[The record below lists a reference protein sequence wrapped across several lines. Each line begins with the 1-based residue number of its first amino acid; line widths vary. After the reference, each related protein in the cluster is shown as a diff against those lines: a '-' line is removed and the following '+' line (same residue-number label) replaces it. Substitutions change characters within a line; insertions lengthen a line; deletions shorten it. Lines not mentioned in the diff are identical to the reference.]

1 MTTAQK
7 IAMADRLRSAAIEA
21 MDEVATLEELTTC
34 LRLIQLMNQGAH
46 PDDSIGWSTDGTT
59 GSAMARLE
67 VELQSN
73 KGMDETCDQRAREL
87 LALIRLGQTTLRVI
101 ATGDDEWGGAIA
113 TAKQWAAR
121 PSQVFDGDGLSFDR
135 DLALEATRHILIAM
149 KLLLEVPTLG
159 PSSSGSG

>member
-1 MTTAQK
+1 MTTAQN

-59 GSAMARLE
+59 VSAMARLE
-67 VELQSN
+67 VELHSN

-87 LALIRLGQTTLRVI
+87 LALIRLGQTTLYAI
-101 ATGDDEWGGAIA
+101 ESGEDQWGGAIA
-113 TAKQWAAR
+113 TAQQFR
-121 PSQVFDGDGLSFDR
+121 GQS
-135 DLALEATRHILIAM
+135 
-149 KLLLEVPTLG
+149 
-159 PSSSGSG
+159 